1 MKLTEHFSLEE
12 LTRSDYANEH
22 GLNNKANEYIEKN
35 LMMLC
40 VLILE
45 PLRIALNRPI
55 SINSGY
61 RCKEVNAGVGGVP
74 SSLHLLGL
82 AADIHFQSEA
92 ELKEMLSVLKGNK
105 HLDLALVERS
115 KNAKW
120 LHVQLSRPNSMPRHR
135 ISSVFVTN

>member
-1 MKLTEHFSLEE
+1 MKLTEHFTLEE

-22 GLNNKANEYIEKN
+22 GLSNTASEYIEKN

-40 VLILE
+40 TLILE
-45 PLRIALNRPI
+45 PLRMALNRAVI
-55 SINSGY
+55 INSGY
-61 RCKEVNAGVGGVP
+61 RSKEVNTGVGGV
-74 SSLHLLGL
+74 SSSHHLLGL
-82 AADIHFQSEA
+82 AADIHFDSER

-120 LHVQLSRPNSMPRHR
+120 LHVQLPRPNCVPRRR
-135 ISSVFVTN
+135 ISSVYVSN